1 MALAVPPGVAPVVD
15 VLLAVPLGV
24 AAAVDVVQNPST
36 STWSLNPSN
45 EEADDLQ
52 DIDASTD
59 DLFDKA
65 DWANSANNAAFCELC
80 VEEITAGNSNKG
92 HLTNRAYNNIAA
104 KFEERTGLRHSKQQF
119 KNRWDA
125 LRRMYAFWLYA
136 NKQSG
141 LGWGRGTVVADDA
154 WWKKHTKNHGEW
166 RKLRYGPPD
175 NLDELQVIESDE
187 GDEGDVGDRSPER
200 TLPRKR
206 CRSTSTTA
214 TSPRKRTKS
223 PMVKMTYSSS
233 DDDDESASKSSST
246 DEDEVNR
253 NALGQLELVHQ
264 FGAVACI
271 FDEEYMPMPTTAA
284 SQASGATNLLGDED
298 IDMNAFR
305 DAIAN
310 ALFHNEE

>member
-1 MALAVPPGVAPVVD
+1 MATSLVALAVPPAVD

-24 AAAVDVVQNPST
+24 AAAVDVVQVTRMSASLLGQPEKPST

-52 DIDASTD
+52 EIDASTD

-136 NKQSG
+136 NKPSG

-175 NLDELQVIESDE
+175 NLDELQVMFQNIAVDGSSSCIPGEQVIES
-187 GDEGDVGDRSPER
+187 DEGDVGDRSPKR

-223 PMVKMTYSSS
+223 PMVKVMKGIWETMQ
-233 DDDDESASKSSST
+233 E
-246 DEDEVNR
+246 NC
-253 NALGQLELVHQ
+253 
-264 FGAVACI
+264 AVAQKALQGDYI
-271 FDEEYMPMPTTAA
+271 FESVLM
-284 SQASGATNLLGDED
+284 SIL
-298 IDMNAFR
+298 
-305 DAIAN
+305 
-310 ALFHNEE
+310 